1 MARTCVKVFQPY
13 PPRGGSR
20 ARQKK
25 RSWGGVPFLKKNFF
39 FRPELRRLQ
48 QPTKCIAMIYS
59 ISMWDEVL
67 LFFIP
72 KFFSRSLFSGEQQ
85 WPFGPLV
92 STVVVYE
99 TR

>member
-13 PPRGGSR
+13 PPRDGSR
-20 ARQKK
+20 ARQKIGH
-25 RSWGGVPFLKKNFF
+25 GGSLLKKNFF

-72 KFFSRSLFSGEQQ
+72 KFFSRSLFTGEQQ

-99 TR
+99 TW